1 MDPALSISS
10 PCLSMSACPAPA
22 CFRQRHLRREV
33 IFQADP
39 FDVPHHRPPIA
50 RHASSAAPGHHCDPH
65 RLGNSR
71 VRRRAAVEPTGPF
84 TGHPASALRR
94 SADVLPRR
102 PRLLQPR
109 VPQCSWARG
118 PAQHPR
124 RCSRIAGCDLG
135 KCAGLRLV
143 IMSGGSQ
150 PTLHACHDCSCF
162 FSRRP
167 PVLCQEPGTQP
178 IHVRCSSRHAA
189 VCAGLSQLSF
199 PWNVGREIAV

>member
-1 MDPALSISS
+1 MDTALSISS

-65 RLGNSR
+65 RLDNSR

-135 KCAGLRLV
+135 KCAGLHLV
-143 IMSGGSQ
+143 ILSGVHNRHCMLA
-150 PTLHACHDCSCF
+150 TI
-162 FSRRP
+162 
-167 PVLCQEPGTQP
+167 VLASSA
-178 IHVRCSSRHAA
+178 VARRCSARNRALNRSMCA
-189 VCAGLSQLSF
+189 VHRDTQRCVPA
-199 PWNVGREIAV
+199 